1 MPTPVNDETANIDAM
16 PKPLTNKEGVIYTQ
30 KRNAVPPLKL
40 TPPRQ
45 KSYMANKKTKQL
57 QRPMK

>member
-16 PKPLTNKEGVIYTQ
+16 PKALENKEGVIYTQ
-30 KRNAVPPLKL
+30 KRNAAPPLKL

-45 KSYMANKKTKQL
+45 KNYMANKNTKQL